1 MNTVLIREWKCTD
14 VWGSYPIAHGAY
26 YSTYFED
33 STIQNFDVWAA
44 ISTNLQRFDV
54 LSNGDLVVGYKAD
67 IK

>member
-1 MNTVLIREWKCTD
+1 M
-14 VWGSYPIAHGAY
+14 WGSYPIAHGAY

-44 ISTNLQRFDV
+44 ISTNLHGFDV

-67 IK
+67 IE